1 MGQQCISNSINYLEQ
16 LSNLCFSQNEE
27 HNSQIISNPKNEK
40 EISKSSNLETIEK
53 ENENINYKIYRLI
66 DNIRINPE
74 KYEKEYNENDNIKE
88 TFEQYVN
95 SNQRPNKRL
104 TFLEEES
111 NKISNYLKDKKNND
125 KSSDEKKEDIYNLLG
140 ITNNDDVK
148 FIQSMGEN
156 NNINFCVWEFF
167 ESCEDDLNY
176 ILSNDYEFI
185 VVSDVPIE
193 NTNKIYINVIFFN
206 K

>member
-1 MGQQCISNSINYLEQ
+1 MGQTCISKSKNMIDEI
-16 LSNLCFSQNEE
+16 SNLCFNKDEAE
-27 HNSQIISNPKNEK
+27 NNQIILFPNNLSTNK
-40 EISKSSNLETIEK
+40 ESKEQK
-53 ENENINYKIYRLI
+53 NENINYKIYELI
-66 DNIRINPE
+66 NDIRINPK
-74 KYEKEYNENDNIKE
+74 KYEKEFMEKENIKE
-88 TFEQYVN
+88 TFEKYAN
-95 SNQRPNKRL
+95 SNQKPNNQL
-104 TFLEEES
+104 IFLEEES